1 MINKNILKKLKTDY
15 KKNKENK
22 LRERLFN
29 KICIVDLITDNNSN
43 LNEIFNIEIE
53 THGITNQMNSG
64 RCWLFGGLN
73 ILREEVIKKCNLD
86 NFELSGSYLAFYDK
100 LERFN
105 YIIENITSI
114 LLKNNNINYLNEL
127 LEEGISDGGYFSSF
141 SYLVKKYGV
150 VPKSIYQE
158 SFQSSDTGEI
168 NEILTRLIKKYYL
181 EISKNLNNYKIINNK
196 YLEYAYRILSNTY
209 GEIVDTFDF
218 EYKDI
223 NGRYHIDK
231 SITPKDFYDKYIGI
245 NLDDYIEIYSYE
257 DNIYRNN
264 KMYILKDTSRIIGC
278 EDNIVLN
285 VSKKNMK
292 QLLLKQLKNNELV
305 YFSSSTPNK
314 IINGIWIDTFKRY
327 GDILDIDLELTNNDI
342 LYSKETKGEHVM
354 IFTGVKL
361 KNNIPIK
368 WKIENSWGEKEGNK
382 GYFISDDDWVNKYV
396 FNIIINK
403 KYLSLKQRDI
413 LKSKPISISKKN
425 NKLLF

>member
-105 YIIENITSI
+105 YIIENITNI

-141 SYLVKKYGV
+141 SYLVKKYGI

-218 EYKDI
+218 EYKDT

-257 DNIYRNN
+257 DNIYKNN

-342 LYSKETKGEHVM
+342 LYSKETNGEHVM

>member
-105 YIIENITSI
+105 YIIENITNI

-141 SYLVKKYGV
+141 SYLVKKYGI

-218 EYKDI
+218 EYKDT

-257 DNIYRNN
+257 DNIYKNN